1 MKRSDIK
8 YKYYNNID
16 ILPLYNYRK
25 VIEEGEKR
33 YLLKLDDYNDLPN
46 VNQSQIE
53 ALWEAIQD
61 QIIDSFGI
69 SDKFKQLLRLENE
82 ILRLKL
88 KAAIEEDRS
97 LLTIAE
103 VKEMQLKKN
112 IEAQEK
118 TVSIDDMIIAIEL
131 RLKIS
136 INELTTTVKKFY
148 KYLQLISKNK

>member
-1 MKRSDIK
+1 
-8 YKYYNNID
+8 
-16 ILPLYNYRK
+16 LPLYNYRK

-88 KAAIEEDRS
+88 KAAIEGDKTLES
-97 LLTIAE
+97 VAE
-103 VKEMQLKKN
+103 VKEMQLKKQLN
-112 IEAQEK
+112 IK
-118 TVSIDDMIIAIEL
+118 TKTQGIEELIASIDIKF
-131 RLKIS
+131 KINIDERQIS
-136 INELTTTVKKFY
+136 VKKFY
-148 KYLQLISKNK
+148 NYLKIMTRK